1 MSHRL
6 WLAVLA
12 LLLLSLTGACNE
24 AGDPGSEL
32 HVGASV
38 ATEAEEADLRAI
50 ARREGISYE
59 EAVRRFGW
67 RDDLG
72 RVLARISQDYPDDYA
87 SSALRDDRSVVV
99 RFLGGVPQ
107 EAQSLLDEFSEAY
120 EVKIVVETGSGYNE
134 RDLGEAVPRV
144 HYALFCAEGV
154 ENARTAPDEG
164 AIKSTVQLSVDAPDS
179 MMDELRRIAQAAL
192 ESGAHQGMSVVVKE
206 WPRWRGSMGGYPER
220 DPDDPKGRVCDD

>member
-1 MSHRL
+1 MGHRL

-12 LLLLSLTGACNE
+12 LVLLSLISGCDE
-24 AGDPGSEL
+24 AWDFGSEL
-32 HVGASV
+32 HAGVSV

-59 EAVRRFGW
+59 EAVRRYGW
-67 RDDLG
+67 QDDLG

-87 SSALRDDRSVVV
+87 SSALRDDRSAVV

-107 EAQSLLDEFSEAY
+107 EAQALLDEFSEAHY
-120 EVKIVVETGSGYNE
+120 VKIVVETGSGYSE
-134 RDLGEAVPRV
+134 RDVEGAIPRV

-164 AIKSTVQLSVDAPDS
+164 VIKSTVQLSVDAPGSLID
-179 MMDELRRIAQAAL
+179 DLRQIAQAAL

-206 WPRWRGSMGGYPER
+206 WPKWRGSMGGYPER